1 MKERSRRTEAYTN
14 RKSDDV
20 IVPEK
25 QSNKEAPASA
35 ENVEERTSAKRNT
48 SKETTCRTQSRAQV
62 SFGLGGVR
70 KRASNDKS
78 CCFTAL
84 LHHITEDLLRQ
95 SFYNLKRK
103 AAPGIDG
110 KSWWDYEKILEER
123 LPKLHDELHKGSYRA
138 KPVLRIY
145 IDKEG
150 GGKRPLGVTSIEDKL
165 VQQAVSTILENIY
178 ECDFL
183 GFSYGFRPG
192 RSQHDALDALAS
204 AISSRRI
211 NWVLDA
217 DLQAFFDRI
226 PHDQLLRLIKI
237 RVGDKRILRL
247 ISKWLKTGYS
257 EDGTLHRQEIG
268 TPQGSVISPLLAN
281 IYLHYVLDEWVEHER
296 KTKTYGDIIMVRYAD
311 DFVLGFQHKSEAEHF
326 HAVLKERLSS
336 FGLTL
341 HPEKTRLIEF
351 GRFADQD
358 RKRRGESNAETFNF
372 LGFTHA
378 CSLSTKG
385 RFWVKRISISKRF
398 RTKLKSVKEKLRKR
412 INRPIHE
419 TGVWL
424 RSVVVGYGNYFGV
437 PGNSNAIRLF
447 RNQCIRLWL
456 KTLRRRSHK
465 ARKLTWERFVPIIDK
480 YIPHL
485 RICHPYPE
493 VRFFANTQGR
503 SRMR

>member
-1 MKERSRRTEAYTN
+1 VKDRSRSTEADAN

-25 QSNKEAPASA
+25 QPNKEAPASA
-35 ENVEERTSAKRNT
+35 EDVEERTSAKRNT
-48 SKETTCRTQSRAQV
+48 PKETTCRTQSRDKV

-70 KRASNDKS
+70 RRASIDKA

-84 LHHITEDLLRQ
+84 LHHITEDLLRE
-95 SFYNLKRK
+95 SFYKLKRK
-103 AAPGIDG
+103 AAPGVDDI
-110 KSWWDYEKILEER
+110 SWWDYKKTFEDR
-123 LPKLHDELHKGSYRA
+123 LPKLHEELHKGSYRA

-150 GGKRPLGVTSIEDKL
+150 GGERPIGMTSIEDKL
-165 VQQAVSTILENIY
+165 VQQAVCTVLETIY
-178 ECDFL
+178 ERDFL
-183 GFSYGFRPG
+183 GFSYGFRPN
-192 RSQHDALDALAS
+192 RNQHNALDALAS
-204 AISSRRI
+204 AISSKRI
-211 NWVLDA
+211 SWVLDA

-311 DFVLGFQHKSEAEHF
+311 DFVIGFQRKSEAEHF
-326 HAVLKERLSS
+326 HAILKERLSS

-351 GRFADQD
+351 GRFADQN
-358 RKRRGESNAETFNF
+358 RKDRGESKAETFNF

-412 INRPIHE
+412 INRPMYE
-419 TGVWL
+419 TGLWL

-447 RNQCIRLWL
+447 RKQCICLWI

-465 ARKLTWERFVPIIDK
+465 GRKLTWKRFGPIADK
-480 YIPHL
+480 YIPTL

-493 VRFFANTQGR
+493 VRFFATTQGR
-503 SRMR
+503 SRMQ